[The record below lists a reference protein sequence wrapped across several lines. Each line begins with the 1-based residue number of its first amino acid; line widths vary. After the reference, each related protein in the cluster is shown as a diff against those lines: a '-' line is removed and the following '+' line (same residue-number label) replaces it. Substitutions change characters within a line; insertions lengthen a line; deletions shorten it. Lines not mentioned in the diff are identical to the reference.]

1 MKIICH
7 LLVVI
12 VVVCYSGL
20 CSHASQPINK
30 PESKQSSCHSQSSV
44 EKPNTKNSDLQ
55 TLITKITNNNDSDPN
70 CCIITLT
77 NAPNNN
83 HAFLKVSSNSVF
95 SFSPNLRGDI
105 VFIEKF
111 GNYSNKHDPTD
122 VKILKSSILL

>member
-55 TLITKITNNNDSDPN
+55 TLITNDNHSDPN

-77 NAPNNN
+77 NSPNNN
-83 HAFLKVSSNSVF
+83 YVILEVPSNSVS
-95 SFSPNLRGDI
+95 SFSPTLRDDI

-111 GNYSNKHDPTD
+111 GNYSNKHDPPD
-122 VKILKSSILL
+122 VTLLKSSLLL

>member
-12 VVVCYSGL
+12 VIVCYSGL

-30 PESKQSSCHSQSSV
+30 SESKQSTCHSQSSV

-55 TLITKITNNNDSDPN
+55 TLITNSNDSDPN
-70 CCIITLT
+70 CCVITLT
-77 NAPNNN
+77 NASNNN
-83 HAFLKVSSNSVF
+83 YVILKVSSNSVL
-95 SFSPNLRGDI
+95 SFSPTLRDNI

-111 GNYSNKHDPTD
+111 SNYSNKHDPPELLL
-122 VKILKSSILL
+122 LKSSLLL

>member
-30 PESKQSSCHSQSSV
+30 PESKQSNCHSQSSV
-44 EKPNTKNSDLQ
+44 EEPNTKSSIFP
-55 TLITKITNNNDSDPN
+55 TLIPYDKNTDSN
-70 CCIITLT
+70 CCLTTLT
-77 NAPNNN
+77 NSPNNN
-83 HAFLKVSSNSVF
+83 YVILKVPSNSVF
-95 SFSPNLRGDI
+95 SFSPTLRDDI

-111 GNYSNKHDPTD
+111 SNYSNKHDPPELLL
-122 VKILKSSILL
+122 LKSSLLL